1 MIKLRLLIHII
12 FTNVVGN
19 AVVHMDIS
27 LTVNGQPVRIG
38 EKLCPQFLITA
49 EFPVV
54 AVEAAPENGA
64 TVIVKE
70 LFCDHTRVIG
80 LYIHHADSI
89 VTFAA
94 DGDGIASYNI

>member
-12 FTNVVGN
+12 FTNIVGN

-27 LTVNGQPVRIG
+27 LTVDGQPVRIRQ
-38 EKLCPQFLITA
+38 KLCPQFLITA

-64 TVIVKE
+64 TVSVKE
-70 LFCDHTRVIG
+70 LFGSTFIRAKSSPTFILQECMLHHTS
-80 LYIHHADSI
+80 HSQ
-89 VTFAA
+89 
-94 DGDGIASYNI
+94 